1 MIARLIALCA
11 THRVLTIALVL
22 FLAGAGVLALRQTPL
37 DAIPD
42 LSDVQVT
49 IYTEWMGRSPD
60 LLEDQITYPIVT
72 TLVGAPHVTAVR
84 GQSMFGMSFVNVL
97 FEDGTDLYWARSRV
111 LEYMSTVVSKLPQ
124 GVAPTLGPDATGV
137 GWVFEYALV
146 DRSGKRSLHELQS
159 LQDWN
164 LRYTLQAV
172 PGVAEVASVGG
183 FVKEYQIDLDP
194 NRLQQFHVSLMQVID
209 AVKRSN
215 NDVGGRVLEVSGT
228 EHFIRGRGY
237 LKDPRDLERVVLG
250 SEHGTPI
257 TVRDVAQV
265 RIGPAQRR
273 GLADLDGL
281 GETVGAV
288 VIMRHGENALDVID
302 AVKERLAEVRPSLPE
317 GVELIPT
324 YDRSE
329 LIHASIATLRRTLIE
344 EMLVV
349 SAVILL
355 FLLHVRSTLVPVL
368 MLPIAVLL
376 SFVPM
381 AKMGLGANIMSLGG
395 IAIAIGAMVDAA
407 IIVVENVHKRL
418 EAWEHTGKKEPRAT
432 VVSAALTEVGRPIFF
447 SLLVITVAFL
457 PVFTL
462 EGTEGRLF
470 KPLAYTKTFSMAFAA
485 LLSVTLVP
493 AIAALFIRGR
503 IRVEEENPISRAM
516 VFLYG
521 PICRFALRHRG
532 LVIVSAGLLVLATL
546 PVVTRL
552 GSEFMPPLNEGA
564 LLYMPTAVPGM
575 SEATARDTL
584 QRMDQILRRFPEV
597 ERVFGKAG
605 RFSTP
610 TDPAPLEMF
619 ETVVLLKP
627 RAEWPKGE
635 DWDDLVKKLDEAMQF
650 PGMPN
655 VWWMPIQT
663 RTEMLATGVRSPLG
677 IQVLGPD
684 VKGIDEVAHKIEA
697 ALLKV
702 PGTRSAFAE
711 RIGGGHYLD
720 FDVDRDAAARYG
732 LNVEDVEDAIESAIG
747 GRTVTTTIEGRE
759 RYPVTLRYARDFRQ
773 SLPDLEHVLVATAG
787 GAQVPLGQLA
797 HLVSREGPSMLR
809 DEGGRLYAYV
819 FADTARPIEDY
830 VKDARKAV
838 AASVKLPP
846 GYRLQWAGQYRYLE
860 RAKARL
866 AVVVP
871 ATLALIFLLLFLN
884 SGSAIEATLVML
896 AVPFSL
902 VGAFWLLAAL
912 GYNLSVAVWVGIIA
926 LAGLDAETGIVML
939 LYLDL
944 AWKELAPRTRAQAEE
959 AVFHGAVK
967 RIRPKMMTVTTI
979 LAGLLPVLFS
989 QGAGADV
996 MKRIAAP
1003 MVGGVVTS
1011 ALLELVVYP
1020 AIYIVW
1026 KGRRLASEGPETEG
1040 QRDVRGKHGCVVN
1053 DSDAA
1058 ISSTASSV

>member
-1 MIARLIALCA
+1 MIARLIELCA
-11 THRVLTIALVL
+11 RHRVLTIALVL
-22 FLAGAGVLALRQTPL
+22 FAAGFGAYSLRQTPL
-37 DAIPD
+37 DAVPD
-42 LSDVQVT
+42 LSDVQV
-49 IYTEWMGRSPD
+49 IIFTEWMGRSPD
-60 LLEDQITYPIVT
+60 LVEDQITYPIIT

-84 GQSMFGMSFVNVL
+84 GQSMFGMSFVNVI

-111 LEYMSTVVSKLPQ
+111 LEYMSTVSSKLPQ
-124 GVAPTLGPDATGV
+124 GVTPTLGPDATGV

-146 DRSGKRSLHELQS
+146 DTSGKQSLQELQS

-164 LRYTLQAV
+164 LRYALQSV

-183 FVKEYQIDLDP
+183 FVKEYQVDLDP
-194 NRLQQFHVSLMQVID
+194 NRLQQFHVSLMQVVD

-215 NDVGGRVLEVSGT
+215 NDVGGRVLEISGT
-228 EHFIRGRGY
+228 EHYIRGRGY
-237 LKDPRDLERVVLG
+237 VKSPADLEKVVLG

-265 RIGPAQRR
+265 RVGPAQRR
-273 GLADLDGL
+273 GLADLDGK

-302 AVKERLAEVRPSLPE
+302 AVKARLAEVKPSLPE
-317 GVELIPT
+317 GVEVVTT

-329 LIHASIATLRRTLIE
+329 LIRASIKTLKRTLIE
-344 EMLVV
+344 EMVVV
-349 SAVILL
+349 SLVILL
-355 FLLHVRSTLVPVL
+355 FLLHLRSTLVPVL

-381 AKMGLGANIMSLGG
+381 SKMGLTANIMSLGG
-395 IAIAIGAMVDAA
+395 IAIAVGAMVDAA

-418 EAWEHTGKKEPRAT
+418 EVWERDGRKEPRAT
-432 VVSAALTEVGRPIFF
+432 VVTEALKEVGRPIFF

-470 KPLAYTKTFSMAFAA
+470 KPLAYTKTFSMGFAA
-485 LLSVTLVP
+485 ILSVTLVP

-503 IRVEEENPISRAM
+503 IRHEEENPVSR
-516 VFLYG
+516 LLHRIYG
-521 PICRFALRHRG
+521 PVCRFALRYRWP
-532 LVIVSAGLLVLATL
+532 VIIGAGLLVLLTI
-546 PVVTRL
+546 PVATRL
-552 GSEFMPPLNEGA
+552 GSEFMPPLNEGS

-575 SEATARDTL
+575 SDSSARDVL
-584 QRMDQILRRFPEV
+584 QRMDQVLRRFPEV

-619 ETVVLLKP
+619 ETVVTLKP
-627 RAEWPKGE
+627 RSQWPKGE
-635 DWDDLVKKLDEAMQF
+635 DWDGLVKKLDEAMQF
-650 PGMPN
+650 TGMPN

-684 VKGIDEVAHKIEA
+684 IQGIDEVARQIES

-732 LNVEDVEDAIESAIG
+732 LNVEDVEEAIESAIG
-747 GRTVTTTIEGRE
+747 GKSVTTTIEGRD
-759 RYPVTLRYARDFRQ
+759 RYPVTIRYARDFR
-773 SLPDLEHVLVATAG
+773 SSPTDLTRVLVATPG
-787 GAQVPLGQLA
+787 GAQIPLGQLA
-797 HLVSREGPSMLR
+797 RLVSRDGPSMLR
-809 DEGGRLYAYV
+809 DEGGRLFSYV

-830 VKDARKAV
+830 VQDARKAV
-838 AASVKLPP
+838 QANVKLPP
-846 GYRLQWAGQYRYLE
+846 GYRLEWAGQYRYLE

-866 AVVVP
+866 AIVVP
-871 ATLALIFLLLFLN
+871 VTLAIIFLLLFVN
-884 SGSAIEATLVML
+884 SRSAIESTLVML

-902 VGAFWLLAAL
+902 IGAFWLLAAL

-944 AWKELAPRTRAQAEE
+944 AWKELKPQTREE
-959 AVFHGAVK
+959 AREAIFEGAVK

-979 LAGLLPVLFS
+979 LAGLLPVLWS
-989 QGAGADV
+989 QGTGADV

-1003 MVGGVVTS
+1003 MVGGVMTS

-1020 AIYIVW
+1020 AIYMVW
-1026 KGRRLASEGPETEG
+1026 KGRRLAADEGG
-1040 QRDVRGKHGCVVN
+1040 
-1053 DSDAA
+1053 
-1058 ISSTASSV
+1058 